1 MLISRRGEML
11 DRVLSTIENAAI
23 AITRHPRH
31 TSISAYKAMR
41 EFEKLQDISDRQ
53 LRSITSYIVAK
64 KYITVTKQGNAAEIA
79 LTESGKKTVAR
90 QALLALK
97 PRKQTVWDRKWRI
110 VIFDIPNPLK
120 TARDAFA
127 ATLKR
132 LGFIHVQKSV
142 FISPYP
148 CEEELEVVADYFGVA
163 DCIEIIIAERI
174 WHEQKYKSHFGL
186 K

>member
-1 MLISRRGEML
+1 MLVRRREKVLG
-11 DRVLSTIENAAI
+11 RVLSTVANAAI
-23 AITRHPRH
+23 AMARHPGN
-31 TSISAYKAMR
+31 TSLSAYRTMR

-53 LRSITSYIVAK
+53 LRSVSRYIVAK
-64 KYITVTKQGNAAEIA
+64 KHISITKQGNTAEIV
-79 LTESGKKTVAR
+79 LSESGKKIVAH

-97 PRKQTVWDRKWRI
+97 PQKQKIWDKKWRI
-110 VIFDIPNPLK
+110 VIFDIPNRLK
-120 TARDAFA
+120 TARDGFA

-132 LGFIHVQKSV
+132 LDFIHVQKSV